1 MAVVDKYIIDVK
13 TQGAKKAN
21 TEMGK
26 LSATSKQLGKSL
38 GAAAVAYFGTQGLI
52 SAINGSIAAYQ
63 QQEMAERK
71 LQTALGRTSQALLN
85 QASALQKVT
94 TFGDEAIIAQQA
106 FLGSIGFTE
115 KKIKNL
121 IPVALDLASATGQ
134 TLEFAV
140 RNLAKTYSGLTGELG
155 ELIPQTK
162 ELTAEELKAG
172 GALQVISDL
181 MGGSAV
187 ENTKTMT
194 GSMEQAKNA
203 IGDTAEAI
211 GEVLSPVVSNV
222 ANILKDMAEQFSDII
237 SLSPAEEFNKEASEL
252 SVLFSIAKDVTT
264 DLEVRSDA
272 IKKINDNYGD
282 YLPNLLDE
290 KSNLDE
296 IKNAH
301 DSITF
306 ALLKRLELET
316 KEAELRELM
325 KDRSSLKQSII
336 DYQSLKQEL
345 IDTGNIVEQNI
356 FGQISYTGANQQAI
370 DALES
375 YDTAIELANKGLA
388 ENKDNII
395 ATTNSASEMS
405 KIYNSLTPD
414 MEKFGETSKTVSEDV
429 KKNSEDLV
437 KAEKLQYAS
446 SLSALR
452 GMIKGKIQ
460 AYSAEMFAGL
470 LSKEIASKGA
480 IGILTAS
487 AGAIAAGALFE
498 QIVPQFQSG
507 GMVGGRRHS
516 EGGTVIEAEQGEFVM
531 SRNAVSA
538 IGVENLNRMNQGQ
551 NGGGGINIS
560 INGGMISPDFVE
572 NELAESIREAVRRGA
587 DFGIS

>member
-13 TQGAKKAN
+13 TQGAKKAH

-115 KKIKNL
+115 DKIKQL

-162 ELTAEELKAG
+162 DLTAEELKAG

-181 MGGSAV
+181 MGGSA
-187 ENTKTMT
+187 EQNTKTMT
-194 GSMEQAKNA
+194 GSLEQMTNA
-203 IGDTAEAI
+203 VGDTAESI
-211 GEVLSPVVSNV
+211 GKFLSPSIIAGSQVLKSMAESLSNAIDNFDRFMHGGSNV
-222 ANILKDMAEQFSDII
+222 VGILNEQESAMHNF
-237 SLSPAEEFNKEASEL
+237 K
-252 SVLFSIAKDVTT
+252 
-264 DLEVRSDA
+264 
-272 IKKINDNYGD
+272 
-282 YLPNLLDE
+282 
-290 KSNLDE
+290 
-296 IKNAH
+296 
-301 DSITF
+301 
-306 ALLKRLELET
+306 LELEDVSGNQ
-316 KEAELRELM
+316 AA
-325 KDRSSLKQSII
+325 
-336 DYQSLKQEL
+336 L
-345 IDTGNIVEQNI
+345 IDLGNKYLELQQKEVGAVGNVTAMYFAYGEMIKLVEQEIENINEEQKKNIENVTGLNIVNNEYIAGLIKQGEQ
-356 FGQISYTGANQQAI
+356 QKANEA
-370 DALES
+370 ALKEFIKL
-375 YDTAIELANKGLA
+375 YPELAKQL
-388 ENKDNII
+388 K
-395 ATTNSASEMS
+395 
-405 KIYNSLTPD
+405 
-414 MEKFGETSKTVSEDV
+414 
-429 KKNSEDLV
+429 LV
-437 KAEKLQYAS
+437 KDETNDLGKEERLYYAS
-446 SLSALR
+446 SLSGLR
-452 GMIKGKIQ
+452 GMVKGKLQ
-460 AYSAEMFAGL
+460 AYAAEMFAGL
-470 LSKEIASKGA
+470 LSKEISQKGVV
-480 IGILTAS
+480 GIATAS

-498 QIVPQFQSG
+498 WVMGRANTISG
-507 GMVGGRRHS
+507 VSGFEQGGLITGRRHS
-516 EGGTVIEAEQGEFVM
+516 SGGELINAEGGEFVM

-551 NGGGGINIS
+551 SGGGGINIS